1 MKHRLEAIADDLA
14 AVRTEQIARV
24 KELRHELIQAEARL
38 HATEEKQRALV
49 LAIRAY
55 EGVYQFR
62 QIPMDNYNDPKND

>member
-14 AVRTEQIARV
+14 TVRTEQMERV
-24 KELRHELIQAEARL
+24 KALRRDLLIAEAQL

-49 LAIRAY
+49 LAIRAH

-62 QIPMDNYNDPKND
+62 MVQPDNYNDPKND

>member
-14 AVRTEQIARV
+14 SVRTEQLERV
-24 KELRHELIQAEARL
+24 KALRRDLLIAEAQL

-62 QIPMDNYNDPKND
+62 MVNNNDIDPKND

>member
-1 MKHRLEAIADDLA
+1 VKHRLEAIADDLA
-14 AVRTEQIARV
+14 SARTEQLERV
-24 KELRHELIQAEARL
+24 KALRRDLLIAEAQL

>member
-14 AVRTEQIARV
+14 SVRTEQLERV
-24 KELRHELIQAEARL
+24 KALRRDLLIAEAQL

-62 QIPMDNYNDPKND
+62 QVNNNDIDPKND

>member
-14 AVRTEQIARV
+14 TVRTEQLERV
-24 KELRHELIQAEARL
+24 KALRRDLLIAEAQL

-62 QIPMDNYNDPKND
+62 MVNNNDIDPKND

>member
-14 AVRTEQIARV
+14 TVRTEQLSRV
-24 KELRHELIQAEARL
+24 KELRHQLIIAEAQL

-62 QIPMDNYNDPKND
+62 MVNNNDIDPKND

>member
-14 AVRTEQIARV
+14 SVRAEQLERV
-24 KELRHELIQAEARL
+24 KALRRDLLIAEAQL

-55 EGVYQFR
+55 ESAYQFR
-62 QIPMDNYNDPKND
+62 MVNNNDIDPKND

>member
-1 MKHRLEAIADDLA
+1 MKNYLEAIADDLA
-14 AVRTEQIARV
+14 AVRTEQLSRV
-24 KELRHELIQAEARL
+24 KALRRDLLIAEAQL

-62 QIPMDNYNDPKND
+62 MVNNNDIDPKND